1 MSCVLPKEWNEVH
14 YGGLDRLVMFI
25 DLDCRFDI
33 LRLSETLKHR
43 INGESNGKNMCH
55 LRLFTDKRLNLWQ
68 RDTIL

>member
-1 MSCVLPKEWNEVH
+1 MSCVLPKEWNGVY

-33 LRLSETLKHR
+33 LRLSKMLKHR
-43 INGESNGKNMCH
+43 INGQSNGENLYH
-55 LRLFTDKRLNLWQ
+55 LPLFADKRVNPWL